1 MSLNFGISPALFT
14 SEQDKMENNFAFP
27 KRRNGFVDKQ
37 SVFKIRWHVLQNA
50 LSLLSLYHIHQ
61 DDNREEQSL
70 SRGVSGAL
78 YAAV

>member
-1 MSLNFGISPALFT
+1 
-14 SEQDKMENNFAFP
+14 MENNFAFS

-37 SVFKIRWHVLQNA
+37 SVLQNA

-78 YAAV
+78 YAAVV